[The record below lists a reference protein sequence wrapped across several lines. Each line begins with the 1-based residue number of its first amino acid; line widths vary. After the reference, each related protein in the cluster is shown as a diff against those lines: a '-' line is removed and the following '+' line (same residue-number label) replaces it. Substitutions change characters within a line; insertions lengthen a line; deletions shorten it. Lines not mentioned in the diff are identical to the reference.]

1 MQTFKDVT
9 FGSVA
14 EQKRFERIL
23 MYTVFIDVSIHVEKN
38 NSQTLAEAP
47 TYLRTWSLHTSTK
60 AIHAHGSCHRLP
72 PTPLHTRVFYGWG
85 NVRVCLKT
93 VVFLNYTP
101 TVTPTLTIGGV
112 CTHLKGERI
121 S

>member
-72 PTPLHTRVFYGWG
+72 PTPLHTRLGKCACMPENSGFPK
-85 NVRVCLKT
+85 L
-93 VVFLNYTP
+93 YTYCNSHVNNRRGLY
-101 TVTPTLTIGGV
+101 TFEG
-112 CTHLKGERI
+112 
-121 S
+121 